1 MRKFGKMMP
10 FTYLTVDL
18 STDIKYLPQEVY
30 GPALTVEPSGL
41 LDFVF
46 HALWVLKPCAPR

>member
-1 MRKFGKMMP
+1 MRKFGKMIP

-18 STDIKYLPQEVY
+18 SNDIKYLPQEVY
-30 GPALTVEPSGL
+30 GPALTFEPSGL